1 MGVLMLIS
9 LATAAAGIV
18 TVVLML
24 DNPPLSP
31 SRLCAVLVLVFGS
44 SAAAVYCYGWFS
56 VAMGG
61 PFPEVCE
68 DRNASGAEW
77 AGIEQ
82 EHWPLRSACVYS
94 DGTAVEHVSMSI
106 NVLVCVPAG
115 LAVVLACAGAA
126 LRRRS
131 RRSCRSRRTSP
142 RSAVPP
148 PGVPPMC

>member
-1 MGVLMLIS
+1 MSIEFMATLMLIS
-9 LATAAAGIV
+9 VATAAAGIV

-31 SRLCAVLVLVFGS
+31 SGLCAVLVLVLGS
-44 SAAAVYCYGWFS
+44 SAAAVYGYGWFS

-68 DRNASGAEW
+68 DRNSSGAEL

-82 EHWPLRSACVYS
+82 EQWPLRSACVYS
-94 DGTAVEHVSMSI
+94 DGTAVEHVSMAV

-115 LAVVLACAGAA
+115 LAVVVACVGAV
-126 LRRRS
+126 LRRRARPHS
-131 RRSCRSRRTSP
+131 E
-142 RSAVPP
+142 AVS
-148 PGVPPMC
+148 